1 MADLLTKAIL
11 NNIVSKTD
19 KYEASNDE
27 RSNDLREQD
36 ETEIIGN
43 LNNKEVQ
50 ILKTLMFKEVQNDKV
65 IKKQRKMTLD
75 EFSVAQKKG

>member
-1 MADLLTKAIL
+1 MADVLTKAIL

>member
-1 MADLLTKAIL
+1 VADLLTKAIL